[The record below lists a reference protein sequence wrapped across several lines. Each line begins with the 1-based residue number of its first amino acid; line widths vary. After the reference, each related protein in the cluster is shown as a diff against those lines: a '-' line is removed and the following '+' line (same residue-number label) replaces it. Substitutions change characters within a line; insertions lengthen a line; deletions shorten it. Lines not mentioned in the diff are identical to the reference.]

1 VGQQGPHPN
10 PPRPQHSLTLAGEET
25 SSCAKCRLEDSYLR
39 KPRWR
44 WLWAMNKDIYFEKE
58 EEMTTRLATLT
69 RPASGVDWRQQTSH
83 RKVGFGLALVGL
95 MLVTVTLIINLVVAG
110 DLGASS
116 ALSNLR
122 LSFGLTT
129 LAFGTIKIGIAV
141 VLVGILIR
149 LWHRVDSVKAA
160 LPGLK
165 AEGDGT
171 VQTGAIKT
179 AFGPANVGVHT
190 PNPHPIHRMAQ
201 TMWAPMLAM
210 GAMALGI
217 GTAVSFAWAGNET
230 DVALGAWTQGLQ
242 FLGEALLL
250 SGIAMLLGSTLR
262 ALREGGGSVQESLG
276 LGVVTLKMPVTAK
289 IFVFLMATGLMLGI
303 AQFIGHIVV
312 AGGVDQPAAW
322 FAWLGPLRELS
333 LGLIL
338 AGIVMALVTIG
349 NVLAFQFNR
358 ICQIIATGM

>member
-1 VGQQGPHPN
+1 
-10 PPRPQHSLTLAGEET
+10 
-25 SSCAKCRLEDSYLR
+25 
-39 KPRWR
+39 
-44 WLWAMNKDIYFEKE
+44 
-58 EEMTTRLATLT
+58 MTTRFASLT
-69 RPASGVDWRQQTSH
+69 KPAPGVDWRRHTPH
-83 RKVGFGLALVGL
+83 RKVGFGLALGGL
-95 MLVTVTLIINLVVAG
+95 MLAAVTLIINLGAAG
-110 DLGASS
+110 DLGSSS
-116 ALSNLR
+116 ALSDLR

-149 LWHRVDSVKAA
+149 LWHRVDSVTAA
-160 LPGLK
+160 LPALK
-165 AEGDGT
+165 AEGGGT
-171 VQTGAIKT
+171 IQTGAIKT
-179 AFGPANVGVHT
+179 AFGPANVGVDI
-190 PNPHPIHRMAQ
+190 PHPLPIHRMAQ

-217 GTAVSFAWAGNET
+217 GTVVSFAWAGNEN

-250 SGIAMLLGSTLR
+250 SGIAFLLGSILR
-262 ALREGGGSVQESLG
+262 ALREGGGTVQESLG

-289 IFVFLMATGLMLGI
+289 IFVVLMATGLMLGI
-303 AQFIGHIVV
+303 AQFIGYLAVV
-312 AGGVDQPAAW
+312 GGVDQPAAW

-358 ICQIIATGM
+358 ICQIIATGK